1 MFERFTEKAIKVIML
16 AQEEARRLGHNFV
29 GTEQILLGLIGEGT
43 GIGPKVLKSMGVN
56 LKDARVEVEK
66 IIGRGS
72 GFVAVE
78 IPFTPRAKRVL
89 ELSLEEARQLGH
101 NYIGTEH
108 LLLGLIREGEGVAA
122 RVLENLGVDL
132 SKVRSQIIRSLGDNT
147 EAAAGN
153 STTRSK
159 TPTLEEFGTNLTQ
172 KAVDGKLDP
181 VVGRAKEIERVIQ
194 ILGRR
199 TKNNPVL
206 IGEPGVG
213 KTAIAEGLA
222 QRIANRD
229 IPDTLDDKRVVALD
243 IGLLIAG
250 TKYRGEFEE
259 RLKKIMDEVR
269 TANNIILVIDEV
281 HTLIGAGAAEGAI
294 DAANILKPALS
305 RGELQC
311 IGATTL
317 EEYRKHIEKDAA
329 LERRFQ
335 PVMVGEPSVDETIEI
350 LYGLRER
357 YEKHHKLIIS
367 DEALAAAAKF
377 ADQYI
382 ADRFLPD
389 KAIDLIDEAGS
400 RVRLMNSQ
408 LPAAAKELD
417 QELRDILKTK
427 DEAVRSQDFEKA
439 GQLREREME
448 IKAQINAIA
457 QSKKG
462 ATEASNQTPT
472 VTEEDIA
479 QIVAAWTSIPVN
491 KLTKSE
497 SEKLLKM
504 EETLHSRIIGQDE
517 AVVAV
522 SRAIR
527 RARVGLKNPN
537 RPIASF
543 IFSGPT
549 GVGKTELT
557 KALATYFFG
566 SEEAM
571 VRLDMSEYMERHTV
585 AKLIGSPPGYVG
597 YNEGGQLTEAV
608 RRRPYTVVLF
618 DEVEKAHPD
627 VFNLLL
633 QIFEDGRLTDSKGR
647 TIDFKNTLLIMTS
660 NIGSKVIEKGGGGL
674 GFELSEDQ
682 SNSHYNRI
690 KSLVNEELKQYFRP
704 EFLNRLDEIIVFRQ
718 LTKDEVAQIAEIMLK
733 EVFERISMTGIQLE
747 VTDRFKMRLIDEG
760 YNPSYGARPLRR
772 AVMRLLEDSLAEE
785 VLSEKIKAGDTAVVD
800 VGEDG
805 KVKVLLGEK
814 FEVLQEG

>member
-1 MFERFTEKAIKVIML
+1 
-16 AQEEARRLGHNFV
+16 V
-29 GTEQILLGLIGEGT
+29 GTEQILLGLIGENT
-43 GIGPKVLKSMGVN
+43 GIGPKVLKAMGVN

-147 EAAAGN
+147 EVASGN
-153 STTRSK
+153 NATRSK

-172 KAVDGKLDP
+172 KATEGRLDP

-229 IPDTLDDKRVVALD
+229 IPDTLEDKRVVALD

-335 PVMVGEPSVDETIEI
+335 PVMVGEPSVEETIEI

-357 YEKHHKLIIS
+357 YEKHHKLVIS
-367 DEALAAAAKF
+367 DEALRAAAKF

-417 QELRDILKTK
+417 LELREILKSK
-427 DEAVRSQDFEKA
+427 DEAVRGQDFEKA

-462 ATEASNQTPT
+462 SEEKTNKTPT

-479 QIVAAWTSIPVN
+479 EIVASWTSIPVN

-497 SEKLLKM
+497 SEKLLQM
-504 EETLHSRIIGQDE
+504 EDTLHGRIIGQDE

-527 RARVGLKNPN
+527 RARVGLKSPN

-585 AKLIGSPPGYVG
+585 SKLIGSPPGYVG

-618 DEVEKAHPD
+618 DEIEKAHPD
-627 VFNLLL
+627 VFNLML

-660 NIGSKVIEKGGGGL
+660 NVGSKVIEKGGGGL

-682 SNSHYNRI
+682 SSSHYNRI

-733 EVFERISMTGIQLE
+733 EVFERISLKGIQLE
-747 VTDRFKMRLIDEG
+747 VTDRFKTRLIDEG

-800 VGEDG
+800 IGEDN

-814 FEVLQEG
+814 FEVLQEL